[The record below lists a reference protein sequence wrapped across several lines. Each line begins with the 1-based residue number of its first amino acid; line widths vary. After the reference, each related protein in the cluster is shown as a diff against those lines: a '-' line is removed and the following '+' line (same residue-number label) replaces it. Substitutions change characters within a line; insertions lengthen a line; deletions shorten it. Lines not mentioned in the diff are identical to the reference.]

1 VIPRLA
7 QANRIHNEAASR
19 LLMSPS
25 IISTT
30 HNMQMKDH
38 LNNITNTP
46 HLSIYTQEPPLMSL
60 RHRQV
65 SKLFFLFTSLTNNTR
80 NHNDILVRKK
90 IEKITKLMLCHRAVW
105 RPRARFMS
113 FDVSLHYDRSALS
126 TTFLRMQLDYMPPCI
141 LYVTFFLIFRWRL
154 PFNTTAAAQTV
165 AALFYPSFLVYIR
178 IVVRHFTNSSTVCV

>member
-1 VIPRLA
+1 MIPRLA

-80 NHNDILVRKK
+80 NHNDILVKKK

-126 TTFLRMQLDYMPPCI
+126 TTFLRMQLDYMPP
-141 LYVTFFLIFRWRL
+141 LY
-154 PFNTTAAAQTV
+154 TV
-165 AALFYPSFLVYIR
+165 V
-178 IVVRHFTNSSTVCV
+178 